1 MKKFISIILS
11 SIIAIICLAPFNAFA
26 AENVIETNAK
36 YDFTVI
42 ENDESI
48 SIEGTSLYSSNL
60 IIRNNLSIKKDGTT
74 LKITGVTEGNSEV
87 FKCGFTKVVIQR
99 KKSSENSWSNYKTY
113 NDLFS
118 KSNSYTLNKSVSVEK
133 GYQYRVTATHYAKKS
148 LLSTQKIDSIT
159 GSLTF

>member
-26 AENVIETNAK
+26 AESVTETNAK
-36 YDFTVI
+36 YDFIVI

-74 LKITGVTEGNSEV
+74 LKITGLTEGSNGV
-87 FKCGFTKVVIQR
+87 VKCGFTKVVVQR
-99 KKSSENSWSNYKTY
+99 KTASANSWSN
-113 NDLFS
+113 
-118 KSNSYTLNKSVSVEK
+118 
-133 GYQYRVTATHYAKKS
+133 
-148 LLSTQKIDSIT
+148 
-159 GSLTF
+159 